1 MTITRLAART
11 LLLFGAS
18 AALAACENDQ
28 GAENAGEAVAAEA
41 TNMDSAATGP
51 AEIANASVTDASA
64 TTAGFGPGFMVGKW
78 SAIDEDCSDV
88 LEFRENGTVVT
99 PIGEAKWTA
108 AGDKLTIDY
117 GDEASKP
124 TVSTIKVLE
133 PNRIEITHASGTKE
147 TERRC

>member
-1 MTITRLAART
+1 MRSNART
-11 LLLFGAS
+11 LLLIGAA
-18 AALAACENDQ
+18 AALAACGTGQ
-28 GAENAGEAVAAEA
+28 GANNAADAALEAA
-41 TNMDSAATGP
+41 NMESTATGP
-51 AEIANASVTDASA
+51 AELANAGVTDASA
-64 TTAGFGPGFMVGKW
+64 PSDGFNAAFMVGKW

-88 LEFRENGTVVT
+88 LEFREDGTVVT
-99 PIGEAKWTA
+99 PIGEAKWTVA
-108 AGDKLTIDY
+108 SDKLTIDY